1 MEAVLYICHG
11 SRLKKAQ
18 EEAAAF
24 VHSCMLENPVP
35 IQEYGFLEL
44 AAPTIEHGFRK
55 CIEKGATKILAVP
68 VLLLTAGHAKLDIP
82 LEMERLKQQFP
93 SVEVVLGNPI
103 GVHPD
108 ISQLLIERISETNEL
123 VSDDTMILI
132 VGRGSSDPDVK
143 RDLMRIAKDLQL
155 ESGIKNVEG
164 SFLVAASPS
173 FEESLQDAVNSSCQK
188 IVVIP
193 YILFTGLLMSK
204 MAKTIQSYS
213 EKTNKQ
219 IILGNYLGYHPILS
233 AILLKRVEEARLKGG
248 KQILSY

>member
-24 VHSCMLENPVP
+24 VHRCMLENPVP

-44 AAPTIEHGFRK
+44 ATPTIEQGFRK
-55 CIEKGATKILAVP
+55 CIEKGATKILTVP

-82 LEMERLKQQFP
+82 LEMERLMVQFP
-93 SVEVVLGNPI
+93 GVEVVLGNPI

-108 ISQLLIERISETNEL
+108 ISQLLVERISETNEL
-123 VSDDTMILI
+123 ISDDTMVLL
-132 VGRGSSDPDVK
+132 VGRGSSDPEVK
-143 RDLMRIAKDLQL
+143 RDLMRIAKALQQ
-155 ESGIKNVEG
+155 ESGIKNVES
-164 SFLVAASPS
+164 SFLVAATPS
-173 FEESLQDAVNSSCQK
+173 FEESLQNAVNSSYQK

-204 MAKTIQSYS
+204 LAKTIQSYN

-233 AILLKRVEEARLKGG
+233 KILLERVKEAQLKGS
-248 KQILSY
+248 KQIIS